1 MREFFWKWLVFGGY
15 NNVKSNINAF
25 LRILGQVL
33 DANMSRLENFLL
45 LGDFNSEI
53 TEIYMKDFCDI
64 YNLENIGIGPTC
76 FKNPFNP
83 SAIDLMLTN
92 RKKSFQNSVNIESEL
107 SDHHMMTIG
116 IMKSFFPKQTP
127 SLIRY

>member
-1 MREFFWKWLVFGGY
+1 MEINLRKTKWPVFGGY

-25 LRILGQVL
+25 LRKLGQVL

-53 TEIYMKDFCDI
+53 TEIDMKDFCDI

-92 RKKSFQNSVNIESEL
+92 RKK
-107 SDHHMMTIG
+107 
-116 IMKSFFPKQTP
+116 KFPKVLT
-127 SLIRY
+127 SNLGFRTTT